1 MLRAKELHQQD
12 GNKFYPGN
20 FAWDFSGGVIV

>member
-12 GNKFYPGN
+12 GNKFYSGN